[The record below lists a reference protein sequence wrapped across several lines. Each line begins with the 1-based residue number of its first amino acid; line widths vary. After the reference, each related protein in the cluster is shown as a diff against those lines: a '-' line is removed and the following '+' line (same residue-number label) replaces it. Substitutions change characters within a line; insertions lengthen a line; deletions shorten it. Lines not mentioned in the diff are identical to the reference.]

1 MLEKP
6 YGVPVPLRKEHV
18 PASAVDVPQPPSSV
32 PPVPVAAPC
41 SEEHPFKNPF
51 TKLHGYSEVETEKR
65 TNSQKLPLK

>member
-1 MLEKP
+1 VNFATNAIASKIKHRLESKIT
-6 YGVPVPLRKEHV
+6 
-18 PASAVDVPQPPSSV
+18 SSV

-41 SEEHPFKNPF
+41 SEQHPVKNPF

>member
-1 MLEKP
+1 MQQQARSHTDWKS
-6 YGVPVPLRKEHV
+6 KIT
-18 PASAVDVPQPPSSV
+18 SSV